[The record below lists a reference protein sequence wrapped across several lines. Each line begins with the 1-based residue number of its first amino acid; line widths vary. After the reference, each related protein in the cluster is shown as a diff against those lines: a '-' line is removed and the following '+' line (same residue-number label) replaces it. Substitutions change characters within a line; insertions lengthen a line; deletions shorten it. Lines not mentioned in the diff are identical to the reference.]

1 MLIKIKD
8 YIKTKIENIFEYLM
22 RKESQNIERELQ
34 RIALRETCLF
44 ILESGLIKSKAFKDR
59 FELLKYS
66 ISQISIK
73 DGLILEFGVYKGE
86 TINFIADLL
95 KDKTIYG
102 FDSFEGL
109 PETWRFDFEKG
120 TFKIDK
126 IPTVRQNVKL
136 IKCWFHETLPK
147 FISEI
152 GKTPVSFMHI
162 DCDLYSSTKVVL
174 ENLKNKMAEGT
185 IIVFDEFFNYPGWK
199 QGEYKAWME
208 FVSNESILFEYLGFC
223 KYHEQVAVK
232 ITRIR
237 R

>member
-1 MLIKIKD
+1 MMKKIKT
-8 YIKTKIENIFEYLM
+8 YIKSKIENIFEYLM
-22 RKESQNIERELQ
+22 KKESHNIERELQ

-59 FELLKYS
+59 FELLEYS

-126 IPTVRQNVKL
+126 LPKVRQNVRL
-136 IKCWFHETLPK
+136 IKGWFHETLPE
-147 FISEI
+147 FISKI

-174 ENLKNKMAEGT
+174 ENFKNNIVEGT

-199 QGEYKAWME
+199 EGEYKAWME
-208 FVSNESILFEYLGFC
+208 FVSNNDIEFEYLGFC

-232 ITRIR
+232 ITKIKR
-237 R
+237 